1 MNYQPYLRPGF
12 RVDPIPAPRE
22 KVRLLMLA
30 TSVVVEGLVDPEPG
44 RIDPRLANCLY
55 MNQAGVIIAGTACRR
70 PLMLR
75 EAVDIS
81 TAAEL
86 DVLVVRNDERD
97 AYATFDL
104 KLTSVDG
111 MLCGYRMWMPT
122 PTGSAWLI
130 PTAGDE
136 QHVRITPL
144 GLEVYTKPPFTSS
157 FERQA
162 GLAHGKEFLS
172 VAVQGWF

>member
-30 TSVVVEGLVDPEPG
+30 TSVVIEGLVDPEPG

-55 MNQAGVIIAGTACRR
+55 MNQAGVIIMGTACPR

-75 EAVDIS
+75 EAADIS
-81 TAAEL
+81 AAADL

-111 MLCGYRMWMPT
+111 MLCGYRMWMPA
-122 PTGSAWLI
+122 PSGSAWLI
-130 PTAGDE
+130 PMAGDE
-136 QHVRITPL
+136 EYVRITPL
-144 GLEVYTKPPFTSS
+144 GLEVYTKPPFASAS
-157 FERQA
+157 ERQA
-162 GLAHGKEFLS
+162 GLAHGKAFLS